1 MINTDDI
8 TTKIVWDMYAED
20 AKRFIYSKVKDVEI
34 ANDIL
39 QDTFIKVHTKLD
51 TLKDRTKLKSWL
63 FSVARYTI
71 LDYFK
76 SSKKKIEFNDF
87 QEEVDIETSG
97 HTEKDCLR
105 GILINL
111 PKKYRDPIF
120 LSDIMGV
127 KQKEIAERL
136 KLPLPTIKSQI
147 QRGRKQIAKGF
158 MDCCGY
164 KMNKEGYL
172 VGELQE
178 KKDCK
183 VCS

>member
-1 MINTDDI
+1 M
-8 TTKIVWDMYAED
+8 TTKTIWDLYSAD
-20 AKRFIYSKVKDVEI
+20 VKRFILSKVKDDMI
-34 ANDIL
+34 ADDIL
-39 QDTFIKVHTKLD
+39 QDTFIKVHTKLH
-51 TLKDRTKLKSWL
+51 TLKSDSKLKPWL

-76 SSKKKIEFNDF
+76 GSKKAIELHEF
-87 QEEVDIETSG
+87 QEEMDSQAQE

-111 PKKYRDPIF
+111 PRKYRDPIF
-120 LSDIMGV
+120 LSDIMGL
-127 KQKEIAERL
+127 KQKEVAQQLR
-136 KLPLPTIKSQI
+136 LPLPTVKSQI

-164 KMNKEGYL
+164 KMNQQGYL
-172 VGELQE
+172 VGEIQS
-178 KKDCK
+178 KDDCK